1 MRTQS
6 ASCGRV
12 PARRREAVTVTG
24 RQDYAEVVVAICS
37 HADDLGGFLATWSA
51 RDDKPDARVRR
62 AASEA
67 VTAIDAALRVLHGV
81 RARLV
86 GEIRD
91 SDDASAARADALLER
106 LRGDQR

>member
-1 MRTQS
+1 
-6 ASCGRV
+6 
-12 PARRREAVTVTG
+12 VTG
-24 RQDYAEVVVAICS
+24 RQDYAEAVVAIRS

-51 RDDKPDARVRR
+51 RDDSKPDARARR

-67 VTAIDAALRVLHGV
+67 VTAIDAALRELHGV

-91 SDDASAARADALLER
+91 SDDATAARADALL
-106 LRGDQR
+106 RGRREGDGS